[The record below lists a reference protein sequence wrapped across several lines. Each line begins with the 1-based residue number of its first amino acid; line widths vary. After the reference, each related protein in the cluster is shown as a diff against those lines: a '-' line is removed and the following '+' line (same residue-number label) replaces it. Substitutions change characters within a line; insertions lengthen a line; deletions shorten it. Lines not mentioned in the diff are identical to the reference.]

1 MNMGIPVG
9 SIAALVPAVM
19 LAVMAVSAQAQTSG
33 QAPGSGQGQGA
44 TQAPA
49 HGLGPVP
56 GGCQSP
62 DLSKLASDDERHA
75 AVRVYLLCLN
85 EQNRS
90 SEAMAGSLSRPLPPG
105 FDSRE
110 PMVRP
115 YDPRSSGSHRYPD
128 DRGRGSR

>member
-1 MNMGIPVG
+1 MGIPVG
-9 SIAALVPAVM
+9 SIAARLPLRP
-19 LAVMAVSAQAQTSG
+19 LALASAMALMMMAA
-33 QAPGSGQGQGA
+33 AAQGQ
-44 TQAPA
+44 TA
-49 HGLGPVP
+49 HPVP

-62 DLSKLASDDERHA
+62 DMSKLSGDDERHA

-90 SEAMAGSLSRPLPPG
+90 SEAMAGSLSRPLLPG

-115 YDPRSSGSHRYPD
+115 YDPRSSGGLRYPD
-128 DRGRGSR
+128 DHGRGSR